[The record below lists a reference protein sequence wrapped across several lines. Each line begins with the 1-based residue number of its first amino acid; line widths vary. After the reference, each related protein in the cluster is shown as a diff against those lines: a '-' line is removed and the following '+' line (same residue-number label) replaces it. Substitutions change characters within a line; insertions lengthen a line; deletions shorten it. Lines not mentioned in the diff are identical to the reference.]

1 MMNAHDPFCR
11 CKPGLLADFSREDR
25 VRLLG
30 EFAEAVMCGQAPSKE
45 VAMFV
50 ASGLA
55 AWLDRGGSLTRDYWR
70 VAGPQ
75 GCTIT
80 EAIIWKRMRDGAGAS
95 SIRARQDVAPS
106 TLETHNQNPEVAK

>member
-1 MMNAHDPFCR
+1 VV
-11 CKPGLLADFSREDR
+11 ADFSRELR
-25 VRLLG
+25 VGLLA
-30 EFAEAVMCGQAPSKE
+30 EFAEATMRGQAPRKE

-80 EAIIWKRMRDGAGAS
+80 ESILYRRMKAGAGS
-95 SIRARQDVAPS
+95 SKRAQEKSAPA
-106 TLETHNQNPEVAK
+106 TLETYNQNPEIAK